1 MSYVLKGV
9 GDISSSQ
16 AQVMLEQQSGQKASL
31 LQQAGRALEQV
42 PIVGALFSGPKNGPP
57 KRGGSSFPVLPVVAG
72 VGLIAYLVMRKKK
85 GK

>member
-31 LQQAGRALEQV
+31 LQQAGKALEQV
-42 PIVGALFSGPKNGPP
+42 PIVGALFSGPKN